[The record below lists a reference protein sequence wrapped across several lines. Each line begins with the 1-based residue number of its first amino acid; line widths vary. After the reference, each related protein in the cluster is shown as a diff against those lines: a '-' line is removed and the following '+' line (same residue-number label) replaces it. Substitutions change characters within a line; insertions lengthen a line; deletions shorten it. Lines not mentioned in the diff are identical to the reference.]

1 MRVYDRD
8 LTGAAAES
16 GRSQETRKAGRGA
29 TTTSSQSGGASGDT
43 VELSSGLARLS
54 QVLASH
60 GAQRAGRVQQLTAQ
74 FQAGSY
80 QPDSLAISRGMVAEA
95 LNGGAE

>member
-8 LTGAAAES
+8 LTGAAAEP
-16 GRSQETRKAGRGA
+16 GRSQETHKADRGA
-29 TTTSSQSGGASGDT
+29 TTTSSQAGSASEDT

-60 GAQRAGRVQQLTAQ
+60 SAQRAGRVQQLTAQ
-74 FQAGSY
+74 FQAGGWW
-80 QPDSLAISRGMVAEA
+80 RRR
-95 LNGGAE
+95 